1 MTLVTVL
8 VLLVGLP
15 YLIAWL
21 KGRESRKR
29 QARPFG
35 MGFEGGFDVFDPA
48 RARALQTIQLQE
60 EIGQVDEGD
69 QGDPVDPVVC
79 AEHVRGED
87 RA

>member
-35 MGFEGGFDVFDPA
+35 MGFEGAFDAFDPA
-48 RARALQTIQLQE
+48 RARAVQTIQLQE
-60 EIGQVDEGD
+60 EVGQVDEGN
-69 QGDPVDPVVC
+69 QREPVDPIVR
-79 AEHVRGED
+79 AERAGGED